1 MSKPKTAA
9 EAMDMIFKRKIKKG
23 TLKPDSTVSVQF
35 TAAKKDCNCG
45 SAGSTDATKLS
56 GTIKHEQ

>member
-9 EAMDMIFKRKIKKG
+9 EAMDIIFKRKIKKG

-35 TAAKKDCNCG
+35 TSAKKDCGC
-45 SAGSTDATKLS
+45 GSTDATKLS